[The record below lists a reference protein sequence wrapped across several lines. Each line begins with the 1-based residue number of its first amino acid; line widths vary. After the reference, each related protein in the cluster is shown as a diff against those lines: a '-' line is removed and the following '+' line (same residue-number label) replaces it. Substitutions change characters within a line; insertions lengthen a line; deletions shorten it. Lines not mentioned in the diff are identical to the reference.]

1 MFGLGTRVI
10 AIFQEYSRETM
21 VELIRQNVVDEANH
35 FWLAPWPHPERFW
48 VQFRSL
54 TTANE

>member
-1 MFGLGTRVI
+1 
-10 AIFQEYSRETM
+10 M